1 MFYDT
6 TDTHTT
12 PVIDVQI
19 QPDTSPDYRKQ
30 HGKVPHWL
38 LRRPRTMVWVFVG
51 LTILCIWGNIRLQKG
66 SVMDDHVIVNPDDP
80 MSHMHH
86 YVLAKQREGFDA
98 GEAISFILH
107 GGLHARDDLAQVEQW
122 TKRVEQEFG
131 EGVLSLAKVSAYQD
145 TGESLRDEPYI
156 TPETLA
162 SPTFDI
168 AQWQT
173 QVAQDDSI
181 YGPLVGRDFSW
192 TSVVRYLPPGAD
204 EIKEF
209 RRTVAFL
216 EDREIPEWEWLFKR
230 DITPTDKH
238 IGVGGWVI
246 GRGLIDQG
254 LNVDM
259 LMLTS
264 LGMLLALPIFWAVF
278 GSLSSTV
285 LAASMFLLAGVVWT
299 RGAMGLMPEMHERV
313 YSLLVYASVIVQGT
327 SFALHKISAFQSST
341 ARDARQAWQE
351 ARKVDGMIATTAF
364 IAIVGFATLWTFDLQ
379 PIRELGLGAAVGTAG
394 LLLLTVVMTPAV
406 GLLAGVRPFGRRA
419 SQQNRLALV
428 IQRRLDA
435 LVTSCIRIV
444 MWLATGPR
452 PWVLIAVLSGL
463 FLTVAVLFHSGG
475 ILSYTRPVKFLR
487 GTFLEQSADLL
498 NQPGQPGF
506 SGLGILVEPA
516 QGGDGKNPRFLQR
529 AWELQAALGKLPR
542 VREVSSVLSTLHT
555 IAQESWKKPFP
566 ETPEEVDAAFVLLES
581 RQASTVQRY
590 LYYPGGVRISLSFG
604 DEPSTAVGELIQSIL
619 TLARLDFPELK
630 VNTFGRATLYPA
642 VDTYI
647 REGKVS
653 NVFTSQILIAV
664 LCGVLLYWRNRRL
677 TTQYLCPIRGG
688 VVMAVPLF
696 FSTMV
701 IGMLMWMLK
710 IPLDMA
716 TAAIGALAINAATD
730 FSLYFAM
737 TYQRALA
744 SLSPLEALHSA
755 MREEGRVIVADCL
768 LNTVC
773 FMPLVTSHFLP
784 VQGVGW
790 MMGILLITCA
800 LGTLLFMAALLP
812 RCVVV
817 RAQA

>member
-6 TDTHTT
+6 TNSNSAPISEIQVRQDS
-12 PVIDVQI
+12 VQ
-19 QPDTSPDYRKQ
+19 DY
-30 HGKVPHWL
+30 HGRQIPFHQWL
-38 LRRPRTMVWVFVG
+38 LNYPRTVLFVFVG
-51 LTILCIWGNIRLQKG
+51 ITLPCLWGNLRLQKG
-66 SVMDDHVIVNPDDP
+66 SVIEDNAIVNLTDP
-80 MSHMHH
+80 LRQMHH

-98 GEAISFILH
+98 GEAISFLLH
-107 GGLHARDDLAQVEQW
+107 GGLHARDDLTQVEQW
-122 TKRVEQEFG
+122 TRRVEQKFG

-162 SPTFDI
+162 SPTFDM

-173 QVAQDDSI
+173 QVARDGSI

-230 DITPTDKH
+230 DIIPTDKN
-238 IGVGGWVI
+238 IGVGSWVI

-259 LMLTS
+259 LTLTS
-264 LGMLLALPIFWAVF
+264 LGVLLALPIFWAVF
-278 GSLSSTV
+278 GSLSSTA
-285 LAASMFLLAGVVWT
+285 LAAGMFLLAGVVWT
-299 RGAMGLMPEMHERV
+299 RGAMGLMPEMHERM

-341 ARDARQAWQE
+341 AHDARQAWQE

-406 GLLAGVRPFGRRA
+406 GLLAGMRPFGRRTPR
-419 SQQNRLALV
+419 QNRLALV
-428 IQRRLDA
+428 VQRRLDA
-435 LVTSCIRIV
+435 LITACTRLV

-463 FLTVAVLFHSGG
+463 FLTVAALFHSGG

-487 GTFLEQSADLL
+487 GTFLEQSAGLL

-529 AWELQAALGKLPR
+529 AWELQAALEKLPR
-542 VREVSSVLSTLHT
+542 VREVSSVLATLHK

-566 ETPEEVDAAFVLLES
+566 ATPEEVDAAFVLLES
-581 RQASTVQRY
+581 RQAPTVQRH
-590 LYYPGGVRISLSFG
+590 LYYSGGVRISLSFG

-642 VDTYI
+642 VDAYI

-653 NVFTSQILIAV
+653 NVFTSQILIAM
-664 LCGVLLYWRNRRL
+664 LCGVLLYWRNRQL
-677 TTQYLCPIRGG
+677 TGQYLCPIRGG

-701 IGMLMWMLK
+701 IGILMWRLK

-790 MMGILLITCA
+790 MMGVLLITCA

-817 RAQA
+817 RVQA

>member
-6 TDTHTT
+6 TEVSPAPPLGTQIQQDAEQDLQEQHTT
-12 PVIDVQI
+12 FHQ
-19 QPDTSPDYRKQ
+19 
-30 HGKVPHWL
+30 WL
-38 LRRPRTMVWVFVG
+38 LNHPRMILLAFVG
-51 LTILCIWGNIRLQKG
+51 ITLVCLWGNLRLQKG
-66 SVMDDHVIVNPDDP
+66 SVIEDDAIVNPTDP
-80 MSHMHH
+80 LRQMHH
-86 YVLAKQREGFDA
+86 YVLAKQRDGFDA

-107 GGLHARDDLAQVEQW
+107 GGLHARDDLARVEQW
-122 TKRVEQEFG
+122 TKRVEQELG

-156 TPETLA
+156 TPEALT
-162 SPTFDI
+162 SPAFDI

-173 QVAQDDSI
+173 QIAQDSSI

-238 IGVGGWVI
+238 IGVGSWVI

-259 LMLTS
+259 LTLTS
-264 LGMLLALPIFWAVF
+264 LGVLLALPIFWAVF

-285 LAASMFLLAGVVWT
+285 LAAGMFLLAGVVWT
-299 RGAMGLMPEMHERV
+299 RGAMGLMPEMRERV

-341 ARDARQAWQE
+341 AHDARRAWQE

-406 GLLAGVRPFGRRA
+406 GLLVGVRPFGRRTPR
-419 SQQNRLALV
+419 QNRLASV
-428 IQRRLDA
+428 VQRRLDA
-435 LVTSCIRIV
+435 LITVCTRLV

-463 FLTVAVLFHSGG
+463 FLTVAALFHSGG
-475 ILSYTRPVKFLR
+475 ILSYTRPVTFLR

-516 QGGDGKNPRFLQR
+516 QGVDGKNPRFLQR
-529 AWELQAALGKLPR
+529 AWELQAALEKLPR
-542 VREVSSVLSTLHT
+542 VREVSSVLATLHK

-566 ETPEEVDAAFVLLES
+566 ETPEEVDAAFVLIES
-581 RQASTVQRY
+581 RQAPTVQRH
-590 LYYPGGVRISLSFG
+590 LYYPSGVRISLSFG
-604 DEPSTAVGELIQSIL
+604 DESSTAVGELIQSIL

-642 VDTYI
+642 VDAYI

-664 LCGVLLYWRNRRL
+664 LCGVLLYWRNRQL

-688 VVMAVPLF
+688 AVMATPLF

-701 IGMLMWMLK
+701 IGMLMWRLK

-755 MREEGRVIVADCL
+755 MHEEGRVIVADCL

-790 MMGILLITCA
+790 MMGVLLITCA

-812 RCVVV
+812 RCVIV